1 MRKRGT
7 GVFAIGVL
15 GLAGVGVAQTPKA
28 VKVQMETSSA
38 SFGGTVWMVQEKK
51 DVQFIVRLK
60 NLDPGT
66 HAIHIHQNPACDA
79 PDFKT
84 AGGHFNPSGKQ
95 HGLQNPAGHH
105 AGDLPVN
112 IEVRDDG
119 NGQAKFTS
127 KDVTLDPKAP
137 NSVFANGGTSVIV
150 HKGPDDMKTDPSGN
164 SGARESCGIVS
175 IKNIADKV
183 ESTDYA
189 HQQIGTPPSNH

>member
-1 MRKRGT
+1 MRKHGM
-7 GVFAIGVL
+7 
-15 GLAGVGVAQTPKA
+15 GLAAVAWVGLASVGAGQTPKA

-38 SFGGTVWMVQEKK
+38 SFGGTVWLVQEKN
-51 DVQFIVRLK
+51 DVKFIAELK

-66 HAIHIHQNPACDA
+66 HAIHVHQNAACDA
-79 PDFKT
+79 PEFKT

-119 NGQAKFTS
+119 NGRATFIS

-137 NSVFANGGTSVIV
+137 NSVFANGGTAILV
-150 HKGPDDMKTDPSGN
+150 HKGPDDMKTDPAGN
-164 SGARESCGIVS
+164 AGARESCGIVS

-183 ESTDYA
+183 ESTEQA
-189 HQQIGTPPSNH
+189 HQQIGEPSSNH